1 VSFHTRS
8 GTPTARRSLL
18 CTARMV
24 LTKSALAFP
33 VLLLCCD
40 EDAFPGVGVVVGVGV
55 ALHVEL
61 SVPGPHPD
69 VGV

>member
-1 VSFHTRS
+1 
-8 GTPTARRSLL
+8 
-18 CTARMV
+18 MV
-24 LTKSALAFP
+24 LTKS

-40 EDAFPGVGVVVGVGV
+40 EDAFPGVGV

-69 VGV
+69 VGVVVGVGDALHVELSVPGPHPDVGVGGSGV